1 MVFWVVSGAIVLIAV
16 ALVMLSAFRAR
27 AEAEPPAAYD
37 LRVYRDQLR
46 EIERDVAR
54 GVLAEQDAERVRIE
68 VSRRILA
75 ADTALQNA
83 QNPSQSGQTGLG
95 VLWVCS
101 GLVIAGTFAIYLD
114 QGTPGYGDLA
124 LSDRIALAEALQAER
139 PSQAE
144 AEDAAPSNPVAEGA
158 EFETLVGQLRGA
170 LAERPDDLR
179 GHRLLVSSEARLGN
193 FKAARA
199 VQERVIELSGGEDAP
214 LQVWTD
220 YADLLVLAAGGY
232 VSPEA
237 EAVAETILAR
247 DSQNGV
253 ARYYW
258 GLMQLQTGRP
268 DRAFRVWDALLR
280 AGPEDAPWISPVLA
294 QIEDVARDAG
304 VRYQLPVIGS
314 GRGPSNEDIEAAES
328 MSPAERIQMIQGMV
342 SGLAERLASEGGP
355 PDDWAQLITALGVL
369 GRFDQAVVVFENAKR
384 VYGED
389 PGAMDVINGAA
400 DRAGIL

>member
-1 MVFWVVSGAIVLIAV
+1 M
-16 ALVMLSAFRAR
+16 
-27 AEAEPPAAYD
+27 
-37 LRVYRDQLR
+37 
-46 EIERDVAR
+46 
-54 GVLAEQDAERVRIE
+54 
-68 VSRRILA
+68 
-75 ADTALQNA
+75 
-83 QNPSQSGQTGLG
+83 
-95 VLWVCS
+95 
-101 GLVIAGTFAIYLD
+101 
-114 QGTPGYGDLA
+114 
-124 LSDRIALAEALQAER
+124 
-139 PSQAE
+139 
-144 AEDAAPSNPVAEGA
+144 
-158 EFETLVGQLRGA
+158 
-170 LAERPDDLR
+170 
-179 GHRLLVSSEARLGN
+179 
-193 FKAARA
+193 
-199 VQERVIELSGGEDAP
+199 
-214 LQVWTD
+214 
-220 YADLLVLAAGGY
+220 VLAAGGY

-247 DSQNGV
+247 DAQNGV

-280 AGPEDAPWISPVLA
+280 AGPEDAPWISPILA

-314 GRGPSNEDIEAAES
+314 GRGPSNEDIEAAEA
-328 MSPAERIQMIQGMV
+328 MSPAERMQMIQGMV